1 MDFIAATNNAHKLAE
16 MRRILQRMGHKV
28 VSQKEA
34 GLALDPEEDGD
45 TFAANAAI
53 KARAI
58 SQALGKAAIADDSGI
73 CVDALDGAPGVH
85 SARYCGRHGDDEA
98 NNDQLLAALARVP
111 EGRRGAHFTSAICV
125 WLPDGRHFTF
135 EGLCPGRIGFAR
147 KGANGFG
154 YDPLFIPDEVGL
166 DATHTRPNAEGR
178 SYAQLSADEKDAI
191 SHRGRALARME
202 RELPALLADET
213 CLAAACSAVLI
224 EVEEPHADE

>member
-85 SARYCGRHGDDEA
+85 SAC
-98 NNDQLLAALARVP
+98 LLY
-111 EGRRGAHFTSAICV
+111 TSRCV
-125 WLPDGRHFTF
+125 
-135 EGLCPGRIGFAR
+135 
-147 KGANGFG
+147 
-154 YDPLFIPDEVGL
+154 
-166 DATHTRPNAEGR
+166 
-178 SYAQLSADEKDAI
+178 
-191 SHRGRALARME
+191 
-202 RELPALLADET
+202 
-213 CLAAACSAVLI
+213 
-224 EVEEPHADE
+224 